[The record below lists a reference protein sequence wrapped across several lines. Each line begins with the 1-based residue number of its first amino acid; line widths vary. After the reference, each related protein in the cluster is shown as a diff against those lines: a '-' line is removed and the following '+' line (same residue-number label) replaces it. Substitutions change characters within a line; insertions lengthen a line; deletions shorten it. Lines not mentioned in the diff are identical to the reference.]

1 MKLRQSVSENCWIE
15 SSLQS
20 TEKKE
25 QSIFL
30 MLPTYA
36 TDKENCETLSR
47 VTSIL
52 VKKGWAV
59 GDSQQLNNTISLE
72 YILECDSNILIGDM
86 FSCVPSK
93 S

>member
-30 MLPTYA
+30 MLPTCA

-52 VKKGWAV
+52 VKKGWVV
-59 GDSQQLNNTISLE
+59 GDSQQLTSAISLE
-72 YILECDSNILIGDM
+72 YISECDNNILIDDM
-86 FSCVPSK
+86 LSCAPSK

>member
-1 MKLRQSVSENCWIE
+1 MKLKQPVSESCWIE

-30 MLPTYA
+30 MLPTCA

-52 VKKGWAV
+52 VKKGWVV
-59 GDSQQLNNTISLE
+59 GDSQQLNSAISLE
-72 YILECDSNILIGDM
+72 YILECDSGILVNDM
-86 FSCVPSK
+86 LSCAPLK